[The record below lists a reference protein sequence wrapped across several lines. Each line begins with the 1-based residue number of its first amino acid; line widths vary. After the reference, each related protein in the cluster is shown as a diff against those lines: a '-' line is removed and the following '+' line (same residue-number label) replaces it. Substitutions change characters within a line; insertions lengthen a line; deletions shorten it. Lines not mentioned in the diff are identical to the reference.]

1 MNGAGEALAVSVD
14 GASPGDD
21 PRTPAGASPA
31 SYRPEPQKFRQ
42 VLGHF
47 GTGVTVITAVDDG
60 EPVGFSCQAFAALS
74 LDPPLVV
81 FCPALTSSS
90 WPRIA
95 RAKLFAV
102 NVLTEDQHDL
112 ASRFG
117 RTAPDKFDGV
127 GWAPDR
133 AGSPVLDGVL
143 TWAGCEVE
151 AAYPGGDHYV
161 VIGRVRELG
170 ECGSQRPLLFY
181 RGRYATSAEK
191 GGPPEVVETLL
202 AWPRHADWM

>member
-1 MNGAGEALAVSVD
+1 MNSRREALAVTV
-14 GASPGDD
+14 GRASSGGD
-21 PRTPAGASPA
+21 PRTPAGPVR
-31 SYRPEPQKFRQ
+31 YKPEPQKFRQ

-47 GTGVTVITAVDDG
+47 CTGVTVITAMDNG

-81 FCPALTSSS
+81 FCPALTSST

-95 RAKLFAV
+95 KGKMFAV
-102 NVLTEDQHDL
+102 NVLTEDQHDI
-112 ASRFG
+112 ATRFG
-117 RTAPDKFDGV
+117 RTALRKFEGVTWEPDG
-127 GWAPDR
+127 
-133 AGSPVLDGVL
+133 AGSPVIDGVL
-143 TWAGCEVE
+143 TWAGCEIE
-151 AAYPGGDHYV
+151 AVYPGGDHNV

-181 RGRYATSAEK
+181 RGRFATSAES

>member
-1 MNGAGEALAVSVD
+1 M
-14 GASPGDD
+14 
-21 PRTPAGASPA
+21 
-31 SYRPEPQKFRQ
+31 SYPPQPQKFRQ

-47 GTGVTVITAVDDG
+47 CTGVTVITAIDDG

-81 FCPALTSSS
+81 FCPALTSVT

-95 RAKLFAV
+95 KARLFTV
-102 NVLTEDQHDL
+102 NVLTHEQHEL

-117 RTAPDKFDGV
+117 RSGADKFDGV
-127 GWAPDR
+127 PWSPDS

-151 AAYPGGDHYV
+151 SVYDGGDHSI

-170 ECGSQRPLLFY
+170 ECGSQPPLLFY
-181 RGRYATSAEK
+181 RGRFGTTADTA
-191 GGPPEVVETLL
+191 GPPEVVETLL

>member
-1 MNGAGEALAVSVD
+1 MNRAREALAVSV
-14 GASPGDD
+14 GTATQPV
-21 PRTPAGASPA
+21 
-31 SYRPEPQKFRQ
+31 SYQPEPQKFRQ

-47 GTGVTVITAVDDG
+47 CTGVTVITAIDDG
-60 EPVGFSCQAFAALS
+60 DPVGFSCQAFAALS

-81 FCPALTSSS
+81 FCPALTSTS

-95 RAKLFAV
+95 RARFFAV

-112 ASRFG
+112 ANRFG
-117 RTAPDKFDGV
+117 RSAPDKFDGV
-127 GWAPDR
+127 GWTADQ
-133 AGSPVLDGVL
+133 AGSPIVDGVL
-143 TWAGCEVE
+143 TWAGCEIE
-151 AAYPGGDHYV
+151 AIYPGGDHYV

-170 ECGSQRPLLFY
+170 ECGGERPLVFY
-181 RGRYATSAEK
+181 RGRYATSTEK

>member
-1 MNGAGEALAVSVD
+1 MNGAGEALAVIVD
-14 GASPGDD
+14 GVSARGD
-21 PRTPAGASPA
+21 PQPPSGASPA
-31 SYRPEPQKFRQ
+31 SYEPEPQKFRQ

-47 GTGVTVITAVDDG
+47 CTGITVITAIDDG

-81 FCPALTSSS
+81 FCPALTSTS

-112 ASRFG
+112 AGRFG
-117 RTAPDKFDGV
+117 RSAPDKFDGV
-127 GWAPDR
+127 GWAPDG

-151 AAYPGGDHYV
+151 AVYPGGDHHI

-170 ECGSQRPLLFY
+170 ECGRKRPLLFY
-181 RGRYATSAEK
+181 RGRYATSAES

-202 AWPRHADWM
+202 AWPRYADWM